1 MLVTIISAV
10 VVLGVLIFVHEL
22 GHFAAAKWAGVGV
35 QTFSLGFGP
44 RLIGKRIGE
53 TDYRLSA
60 IPLGGFVK
68 MVGESPTDEVS
79 PEEEARSF
87 SHKSVWKRMII
98 VAAGPLSN
106 VALAVVAYYVL
117 AIVWGQ
123 PVLTAEVGEVLK
135 DMPAQAAGVQTG
147 DVIKAVDGTPIDRWD
162 QLRESVRLSGG
173 KPVDLLIER
182 AGQQLNLSI
191 TPKTVQVKDLFGET
205 ITIYQIGLGASGNT
219 FHVDYGPID
228 SMGKAL
234 ESTWNASHLI
244 ITSVGKIIA
253 GKVSRD
259 QLGGPIYIAQ
269 VAGEAARRGLDT
281 LLAFAAII
289 SVNLA
294 VLNLLPIPALDGGH
308 LLVFLVEAIIRRPVS
323 IKVRER
329 IQQVGV
335 MFLLLLMVLVLYNDL
350 DRIYD
355 FNQVLE
361 TLGD

>member
-35 QTFSLGFGP
+35 ETFSLGFGP
-44 RLIGKRIGE
+44 RLIGKRVGE

-68 MVGESPTDEVS
+68 MVGENPTDEVT

-106 VALAVVAYYVL
+106 VALAVVAYYIL

-123 PVLTAEVGEVLK
+123 PVLSPQVGEVLA
-135 DMPAQAAGVQTG
+135 DMPAQAAGVQSG
-147 DVIKAVDGTPIDRWD
+147 DVIKSVNGTDIDRWD
-162 QLRESVRLSGG
+162 QLRLAVRDSGG
-173 KPVDLLIER
+173 KPVDLVLDR
-182 AGQQLNLSI
+182 GGQEVRLSI
-191 TPKTVQVKDLFGET
+191 TPKTVQVKDLFGDT
-205 ITIYQIGLGASGNT
+205 IEIYQIGLGASGNT
-219 FHVDYGPID
+219 FHVSYGPLE
-228 SMGKAL
+228 SLGRAL

-244 ITSVGKIIA
+244 ITSVGKIIT
-253 GKVSRD
+253 GKVGRD

-269 VAGEAARRGLDT
+269 VAGEAARKGIDT

-308 LLVFLVEAIIRRPVS
+308 LLVFIIEAIIRRPVS

-335 MFLLLLMVLVLYNDL
+335 VFLLLLMALVLYNDL
-350 DRIYD
+350 DRIYQFD
-355 FNQVLE
+355 QMFQSM
-361 TLGD
+361 GD

>member
-44 RLIGKRIGE
+44 RLFGKRVGE
-53 TDYRLSA
+53 TDYRISA

-68 MVGESPTDEVS
+68 MVGENPTEEVT

-106 VALAVVAYYVL
+106 VALAVVAYYIL

-123 PVLTAEVGEVLK
+123 PVLSPVVGEVIA
-135 DMPAQAAGVQTG
+135 DMPAQAAGAQTG
-147 DVIKAVDGTPIDRWD
+147 DVVKTVNGAPIDRWD
-162 QLRESVRLSGG
+162 QLREAVRLSGG
-173 KPVDLLIER
+173 KPVELLIDR
-182 AGQQLNLSI
+182 NGQELTLRI
-191 TPKTVQVKDLFGET
+191 TPKTVQVQDLFGDT
-205 ITIYQIGLGASGNT
+205 IEIYQIGLGASGQT
-219 FHVDYGPID
+219 FHVSYGPIE

-244 ITSVGKIIA
+244 ITSVGKIIS

-269 VAGEAARRGLDT
+269 VAGEAARKGLDT

-323 IKVRER
+323 IAVRER

-335 MFLLLLMVLVLYNDL
+335 IILLSLMVFVIWNDL
-350 DRIYD
+350 NRLKMFEGL
-355 FNQVLE
+355 FN
-361 TLGD
+361 